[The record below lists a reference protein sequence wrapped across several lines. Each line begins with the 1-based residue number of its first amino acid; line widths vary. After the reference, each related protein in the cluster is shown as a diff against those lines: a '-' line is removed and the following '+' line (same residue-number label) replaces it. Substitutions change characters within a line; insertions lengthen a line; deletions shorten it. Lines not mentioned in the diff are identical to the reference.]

1 MKIDCHSFPN
11 KYPQLCAMEM
21 YAQPIVGTYDYKMPN
36 FDGTFRSYLMKVEVL
51 GESAKRYLIKLLCPI
66 NGHRPHDTIKVMKHN
81 VKLFTE
87 PRVDS
92 TNTQRIN

>member
-1 MKIDCHSFPN
+1 
-11 KYPQLCAMEM
+11 MEM

-81 VKLFTE
+81 VKLEAPETE
-87 PRVDS
+87 PRHYDYS
-92 TNTQRIN
+92 NAYWNK